1 MDMTF
6 SFSLVSVIVSIL
18 VLSALVVV
26 IFWVKRQLDESHQR
40 SIELTKRLADVEQQ
54 TNDNDEA
61 NYEVRT
67 GAIGLGEK
75 VKEIS
80 ASVDRIDMKI
90 LELEQQD
97 PANKVYNRAAQL
109 VAQGVTIEELMQECD
124 LPRAEAQL
132 LFDLHKK

>member
-6 SFSLVSVIVSIL
+6 SLIAVIISSLVLMAVI
-18 VLSALVVV
+18 VV

-40 SIELTKRLADVEQQ
+40 VIELTKRLADVEQQ

-75 VKEIS
+75 VKEI
-80 ASVDRIDMKI
+80 AAVIDRLDMKF

-97 PANKVYNRAAQL
+97 PANKVYHQAAQL
-109 VAQGVTIEELMQECD
+109 VSQGATIEELMQECD

>member
-1 MDMTF
+1 MDMA
-6 SFSLVSVIVSIL
+6 FSLVAIIISVFIFITL
-18 VLSALVVV
+18 III

-40 SIELTKRLADVEQQ
+40 IIELTKRLADVEQQ
-54 TNDNDEA
+54 TNDNDDA
-61 NYEVRT
+61 TYEVRT
-67 GAIGLGEK
+67 GAIGLGER

-80 ASVDRIDMKI
+80 ASIDRLDMKF

-97 PANKVYNRAAQL
+97 PGNKVYHRAAQL
-109 VAQGVTIEELMQECD
+109 VSQGVTIEELMQECD

>member
-6 SFSLVSVIVSIL
+6 SFSLVAVIVSLIVFFTL
-18 VLSALVVV
+18 IFIV
-26 IFWVKRQLDESHQR
+26 FWVKRQLDEEHQR
-40 SIELTKRLADVEQQ
+40 LIELTKRLAEVEQQ
-54 TNDNDEA
+54 TNDNDDA
-61 NYEVRT
+61 NYEVRA

-80 ASVDRIDMKI
+80 ASVDRIDMKL

-97 PANKVYNRAAQL
+97 PANKVYHQAAQL
-109 VAQGVTIEELMQECD
+109 VSQGATIEELMQECD

>member
-1 MDMTF
+1 MEMTF
-6 SFSLVSVIVSIL
+6 SLVAAIVSVMVFLTIVI
-18 VLSALVVV
+18 V
-26 IFWVKRQLDESHQR
+26 IFWVKRQLDESHHR
-40 SIELTKRLADVEQQ
+40 IIELTKRLADVEQQ

-80 ASVDRIDMKI
+80 ASIDRLDMKF

-97 PANKVYNRAAQL
+97 PANKIYHRAAQL
-109 VAQGVTIEELMQECD
+109 VSQGVTIEDLMQECD

-132 LFDLHKK
+132 LYDLHKK